1 MIHNNQKFIGLLTS
15 FSNIEATL
23 HVHKDLIKSLKKE
36 FKKIY
41 IINIDNLFIKK
52 NKSKRNNVIK
62 NNKNIIFF
70 NPKNFNDFNLFLD
83 NKKILIISNF
93 GRTFNSINIHFFLKS
108 RNIKL
113 VQISNLG
120 FLNNPFNLNFKKNFF
135 KSIIFYINNTLSKK
149 IINFLGIIRLIPQL
163 EVRFLSNKSI
173 MKNINKNMIKK
184 FLYDKKL
191 FYTKKIILINSRS
204 YDALKTTQLKK
215 SEKYIIHLDSHL
227 NWPEEVAL
235 RGRINQKTILNHY
248 KDLNLYLANLS
259 KLFKKK
265 VIVCIHPDYNLNLFK
280 RYFKNFNVI
289 QFKTREF
296 IYSSFLVTVFDSSAI
311 SDAILLNKNVIGLY
325 PKHLTHNEK
334 KHALDSSRNYGYPI
348 YDMSEKSKL
357 NKKKILNDFK
367 KSKINFLKYS
377 TNYHIFDK
385 KISGYQQI
393 INELKIILKTI

>member
-15 FSNIEATL
+15 FSNVESTL
-23 HVHKDLIKSLKKE
+23 HVHKDLIKILKKE

-120 FLNNPFNLNFKKNFF
+120 FLNNPFNLDFKKNFF
-135 KSIIFYINNTLSKK
+135 KSIIFYIKNTLSKK

-215 SEKYIIHLDSHL
+215 SEK
-227 NWPEEVAL
+227 
-235 RGRINQKTILNHY
+235 
-248 KDLNLYLANLS
+248 
-259 KLFKKK
+259 
-265 VIVCIHPDYNLNLFK
+265 
-280 RYFKNFNVI
+280 
-289 QFKTREF
+289 
-296 IYSSFLVTVFDSSAI
+296 
-311 SDAILLNKNVIGLY
+311 
-325 PKHLTHNEK
+325 
-334 KHALDSSRNYGYPI
+334 
-348 YDMSEKSKL
+348 
-357 NKKKILNDFK
+357 
-367 KSKINFLKYS
+367 
-377 TNYHIFDK
+377 
-385 KISGYQQI
+385 
-393 INELKIILKTI
+393 

>member
-135 KSIIFYINNTLSKK
+135 KSIIFYIKNTLSKK

-296 IYSSFLVTVFDSSAI
+296 IYSSFLVTVFI
-311 SDAILLNKNVIGLY
+311 SFSCSLQQLQ
-325 PKHLTHNEK
+325 
-334 KHALDSSRNYGYPI
+334 
-348 YDMSEKSKL
+348 
-357 NKKKILNDFK
+357 
-367 KSKINFLKYS
+367 FLCCV
-377 TNYHIFDK
+377 
-385 KISGYQQI
+385 
-393 INELKIILKTI
+393 